1 VPRLSTIIKV
11 TRAPFFASL
20 VLSVCVGTAIAWHE
34 GIFYWQ
40 YFLLSV
46 IGIIFANAGLN
57 MSNDYFDHL
66 SGNDEANR
74 ELTPFSGGSRSI
86 QEGIL
91 PARQVLMWSLF
102 SYLVASLIGLYLTWV
117 RGSVVLWL
125 GIVGILL
132 AFFSSAPPLRLNY
145 VGHGLGELTT
155 FLGSGPL
162 IVLGSY
168 YVQSQRLTREALWAS
183 IPVGLLGTALI
194 WINEFPDYV
203 ADGAVGKSTLVVVL
217 GRERAVWGFTALLA
231 AIYAV
236 ILVGVALSIFPPM
249 LLLVLLSLPL
259 AYTAARGVM
268 RFHSDTPRLIP
279 ISGTTIQFYVAN
291 ALLMCLGYAIAR
303 FL

>member
-1 VPRLSTIIKV
+1 
-11 TRAPFFASL
+11 
-20 VLSVCVGTAIAWHE
+20 
-34 GIFYWQ
+34 
-40 YFLLSV
+40 
-46 IGIIFANAGLN
+46 
-57 MSNDYFDHL
+57 
-66 SGNDEANR
+66 
-74 ELTPFSGGSRSI
+74 
-86 QEGIL
+86 
-91 PARQVLMWSLF
+91 MWSLF

-259 AYTAARGVM
+259 AYTATRGVM